1 MVGDDDPLSNRLFEI
16 LADWEE
22 QLQAEDIDF
31 EELGL

>member
-1 MVGDDDPLSNRLFEI
+1 MVERDDPLSNPLFEI
-16 LADWEE
+16 LTDWEE